1 MRVTARIRPII
12 IRGHPGLRTVL
23 LLGSAGVNIVDGSVG
38 AATVAT
44 GCATGSLTVNETQFS
59 EPTPFWQ
66 CRTDIFFALLLPAV
80 AAIAVSTFL
89 AAMWF
94 WSFLIRRA
102 FGSICDPPRGALN
115 ENRRAA
121 RLYAFHH
128 SCSVVLKSETTLQI
142 F

>member
-12 IRGHPGLRTVL
+12 NRGHPGLRTVL

-38 AATVAT
+38 AAIVAT

-80 AAIAVSTFL
+80 AAMLFRLFL
-89 AAMWF
+89 
-94 WSFLIRRA
+94 RRCG
-102 FGSICDPPRGALN
+102 FGP
-115 ENRRAA
+115 
-121 RLYAFHH
+121 F
-128 SCSVVLKSETTLQI
+128 
-142 F
+142 